1 MLLLSQLEM
10 PSWLGRMPSK
20 IGYTAGG
27 SLTADEY
34 KVLALAYLP
43 ITVSTSFFSIYF
55 VLIDYIQD
63 TIRLGRVAACC
74 SDRIRS
80 QTKKMAATR

>member
-1 MLLLSQLEM
+1 M

-20 IGYTAGG
+20 IGYMAGG

-43 ITVSTSFFSIYF
+43 IIVSTGFFSNLF
-55 VLIDYIQD
+55 AL
-63 TIRLGRVAACC
+63 L
-74 SDRIRS
+74 S
-80 QTKKMAATR
+80 